1 MNLSRGQG
9 LTREIRVLKKAFLAS
24 LLTSHYLHIYALYT
38 IIQILSKIMIW
49 LRQYIIHRFQRRL
62 YKGRSPHV
70 ECDAHV

>member
-38 IIQILSKIMIW
+38 IIQIFIKNNDMAEAIYHTPISETFI
-49 LRQYIIHRFQRRL
+49 QRAF
-62 YKGRSPHV
+62 PT
-70 ECDAHV
+70 C